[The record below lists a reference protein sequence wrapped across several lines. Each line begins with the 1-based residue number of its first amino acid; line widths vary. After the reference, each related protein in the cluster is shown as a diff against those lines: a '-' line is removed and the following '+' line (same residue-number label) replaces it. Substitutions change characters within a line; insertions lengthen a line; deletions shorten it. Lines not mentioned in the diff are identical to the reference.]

1 MANSKNLEQIIATF
15 AAGKFIILRDDE
27 SRENEGDLVIAAD
40 FITPEA
46 VNFMARHGCGLIC
59 LPMAEELIDR
69 FQWPLMTPR
78 TNPRECAFTNSIDAA
93 HGITTGISAADRAR
107 TIQLAINPNSTS
119 ADLVMPGHIFPL
131 KAKKAG
137 VLARAGHTEG
147 AVDLAKLAGLTPAAV
162 ICEIMNLDGSMARM
176 EDLETFS
183 RAHQI
188 PIVNIKE
195 IIDYRLHKECLVMEA
210 ASTKLPIPPHGEF
223 TIKVFTNN
231 LDQSHHIALIKE
243 PIDPNN
249 FVLTRLHS
257 ECFTGDLFGSAR
269 CDCGWQL
276 DTALEKIG
284 REGGVLLYL
293 KQEGRGIGL
302 INKLKAYNLQDQ
314 GLDTVDAN
322 IKLGFDADERDYWVG
337 AQILHALGITKVK
350 LLTNNPEKISDLQH
364 HQLQVERVP
373 LVASEN
379 EYNKNYLATKHSKLK
394 HLLG

>member
-1 MANSKNLEQIIATF
+1 
-15 AAGKFIILRDDE
+15 
-27 SRENEGDLVIAAD
+27 
-40 FITPEA
+40 
-46 VNFMARHGCGLIC
+46 
-59 LPMAEELIDR
+59 
-69 FQWPLMTPR
+69 
-78 TNPRECAFTNSIDAA
+78 
-93 HGITTGISAADRAR
+93 
-107 TIQLAINPNSTS
+107 
-119 ADLVMPGHIFPL
+119 MPGHIFPL

-137 VLARAGHTEG
+137 VLARTGHTEG

-162 ICEIMNLDGSMARM
+162 ICEIMNLDGSMARLA
-176 EDLETFS
+176 DLEIFS
-183 RAHQI
+183 KQHQI
-188 PIVNIKE
+188 PIVNIKD
-195 IIDYRLHKECLVMEA
+195 IINYRLHKECLMTEA
-210 ASTKLPIPPHGEF
+210 ASTRLPIPPYGEF
-223 TIKVFTNN
+223 VIKVFTNN

-284 REGGVLLYL
+284 REGGILLYL

-302 INKLKAYNLQDQ
+302 INKLKAYNLQDL

-337 AQILHALGITKVK
+337 AQILHALGVNKVK
-350 LLTNNPEKISDLQH
+350 LLTNNPEKISDLKH

-373 LVASEN
+373 LVAEAN